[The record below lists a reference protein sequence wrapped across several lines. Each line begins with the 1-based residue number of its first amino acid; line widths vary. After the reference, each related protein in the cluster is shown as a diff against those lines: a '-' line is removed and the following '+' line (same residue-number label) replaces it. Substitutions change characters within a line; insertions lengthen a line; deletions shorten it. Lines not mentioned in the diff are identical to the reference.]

1 LRYAPVVSL
10 ASEIR
15 HPLLAWYAASHR
27 DLPWRGTSDPWAVL
41 VSEVMLQQTQA
52 SRVATRFGPFLDR
65 FPTPAAIAEAPEPE
79 VLVAWAGLGYNRR
92 ALALRRAAVHIT
104 RDGWPDPAALER
116 LAGVGRYTARAV
128 ASLAFGLRVG
138 PVDTNVRRWLV
149 RRLGLPPTTS
159 AARLQDLADEMAGHA
174 IGDAAAWTQATME
187 LGATVCTARNP
198 RCDACPIADGCP
210 SRSTA
215 ARVPVPRQP
224 AFEGSD
230 RERRGALV
238 RRLGAAAD
246 RSLSR
251 RTVGRELGLHAERI
265 LAGLERDGLLHRS
278 GGRVWLGGAA
288 GTAGTA
294 GVARTATLDP

>member
-1 LRYAPVVSL
+1 MSL

-15 HPLLAWYAASHR
+15 TPLLAWYAASHR

-52 SRVATRFGPFLDR
+52 SRVTPRFGPFLDR
-65 FPTPAAIAEAPEPE
+65 FPTPAAMAEVPEAE

-92 ALALRRAAVHIT
+92 ALALRRAAVRIT
-104 RDGWPDPAALER
+104 QEGWPRDAAGLER
-116 LAGVGRYTARAV
+116 LPGIGRYTARAV
-128 ASLAFGLRVG
+128 ASLAFGMRVG
-138 PVDTNVRRWLV
+138 PVDTNVRRWLI
-149 RRLGLPPTTS
+149 RRLGLAPTTS
-159 AARLQDLADEMAGHA
+159 AARLQAMADELAAHDLGE
-174 IGDAAAWTQATME
+174 AAAWTHTTME
-187 LGATVCTARNP
+187 LGATVCTARSP
-198 RCDACPIADGCP
+198 RCDACPVADGCP
-210 SRSTA
+210 SRGAA
-215 ARVPVPRQP
+215 ARVPVPSQP

-251 RTVGRELGLHAERI
+251 RAVRRALGPDAERI

-278 GGRVWLGGAA
+278 GDRVLLGGAA
-288 GTAGTA
+288 GATGAASLAGP
-294 GVARTATLDP
+294 ATLDP

>member
-1 LRYAPVVSL
+1 LRYAQAVSL

-15 HPLLAWYAASHR
+15 HALLAWYAASHR

-52 SRVATRFGPFLDR
+52 SRVASRFGPFLDR
-65 FPTPAAIAEAPEPE
+65 FPTPAALTEAPEPE

-92 ALALRRAAVHIT
+92 ALALRRAAVRIT
-104 RDGWPDPAALER
+104 RDGWPRDPAALER
-116 LAGVGRYTARAV
+116 LPGVGRYTACAV

-159 AARLQDLADEMAGHA
+159 AARLQDLANKLAAHHV
-174 IGDAAAWTQATME
+174 GDAAAWTHATIE

-210 SRSTA
+210 SRGTA
-215 ARVPVPRQP
+215 ARVPVRTQP

-230 RERRGALV
+230 RQRRGALV
-238 RRLGAAAD
+238 RRLSVAAD

-251 RTVGRELGLHAERI
+251 RTVRRALGPDAERI

-278 GGRVWLGGAA
+278 GGRVRLGGAA
-288 GTAGTA
+288 GTASVVRA
-294 GVARTATLDP
+294 ATLDP